1 MRPGLILHSPFPR
14 DASSPYREVICLYK
28 NFLSRIL
35 KTAGNPLALPVLS
48 LENRS
53 GSFRTTQWLKACGGR
68 NAFAPG
74 DLLGLRQYFLI

>member
-53 GSFRTTQWLKACGGR
+53 GSFRPTQWLKACGM
-68 NAFAPG
+68 
-74 DLLGLRQYFLI
+74 LLRREISWACGNIF

>member
-14 DASSPYREVICLYK
+14 DAPSPYREAICLYE

-53 GSFRTTQWLKACGGR
+53 GMLLRREISWACG
-68 NAFAPG
+68 NIF
-74 DLLGLRQYFLI
+74 